1 MKFEHMNTRQSK
13 SVRTANSR
21 RRQSQAL
28 GQKGFSLLELMIALA
43 IGILLLASVLMV
55 IVNATRSGR
64 VSDAETAMNEEGMI
78 ALGLLQQQIRL
89 AGYSNTFEAAGSD
102 VKNFAGTSIRG
113 CDNGFADAGVAFN
126 SLTCNATAGTASNG
140 AIAIRYEADVL
151 NTTPTAGG
159 LPTNCALLGITR
171 DTPSAAAGAVNFA
184 LADNRY
190 YVRSSGTDSGRPELS
205 CRGATS
211 NAAYAVVDPLIEN
224 IEQLRF
230 TYGIVASI
238 DPEDRQIVT
247 YINSEDLDTNYSGE
261 SMQDRWSRVRSVK
274 ICVLMRSAETAR
286 DGTSQSYRDCW
297 GNVQQSSDGYLR
309 RAYITTAQL
318 RNKASV
324 PWEKL

>member
-1 MKFEHMNTRQSK
+1 MNTLHTK
-13 SVRTANSR
+13 NLRTGK
-21 RRQSQAL
+21 QQ
-28 GQKGFSLLELMIALA
+28 GFTLLELLIALA

-64 VSDAETAMNEEGMI
+64 VSDAETAMNEEGMVT
-78 ALGLLQQQIRL
+78 LGLLQQQIRL
-89 AGYSNTFEAAGSD
+89 AGYSQTVNDAAAIS
-102 VKNFAGTSIRG
+102 KNFVGTSIRG
-113 CDNGFADAGVAFN
+113 CDNGFTDAGAAFN
-126 SLTCNATAGTASNG
+126 SLTCNATAGSADNA

-151 NTTPTAGG
+151 NTPPTAGG
-159 LPTNCALLGITR
+159 LPTNCALRGITAN
-171 DTPSAAAGAVNFA
+171 TPSAVTGATTTYA

-211 NAAYAVVDPLIEN
+211 NTTIAAVDALIEN

-230 TYGIVASI
+230 TYGIVAST
-238 DPEDRQIVT
+238 DPEDQQIVT
-247 YINSEDLDTNYSGE
+247 YISSEDLDTNYSGE

-274 ICVLMRSAETAR
+274 ICVLMRSAESAR
-286 DGTSQSYRDCW
+286 DGTNQSYRDCS
-297 GNVQQSSDGYLR
+297 GNLQQAGDGYLR

-324 PWEKL
+324 PLEKL